1 VSTQHGRET
10 GEPERL
16 VRRVREAVAE
26 GSYELGIDVVV
37 HADRIVLLGTAA
49 TPEQRAEIVRLAEE
63 AASGYQIVDELRV
76 AILEDSDE
84 VEEIG

>member
-1 VSTQHGRET
+1 
-10 GEPERL
+10 
-16 VRRVREAVAE
+16 
-26 GSYELGIDVVV
+26 
-37 HADRIVLLGTAA
+37 
-49 TPEQRAEIVRLAEE
+49 VRLAEE

>member
-1 VSTQHGRET
+1 M
-10 GEPERL
+10 
-16 VRRVREAVAE
+16 RRVRDAVAE
-26 GSYELGIDVVV
+26 GSYELGIEVVV

-49 TPEQRAEIVRLAEE
+49 TPEQRAEIVRLAAE

-76 AILEDSDE
+76 AVLEDSDE